1 MAVRFDSK
9 NCEDSVSKVQRSWLS
24 LLGFFAVITLGS
36 SLIFAAVF
44 AGVTAV
50 IAGGGAAQAS
60 DDQQVDPIV
69 PAQSF
74 SGIITDSHCGARH
87 KDPGKSASECTRM
100 CVRSGSKYLLVN
112 GDKGYEII
120 GDPGQISQLAGQR
133 VKLTGTLA
141 TDGIKVTSATALGA
155 DGGN

>member
-1 MAVRFDSK
+1 MP
-9 NCEDSVSKVQRSWLS
+9 ETQRSWLS

-69 PAQSF
+69 PAQTF
-74 SGIITDSHCGARH
+74 SGIITDSHCAARH
-87 KDPGKSASECTRM
+87 VDTKRSAAECTRI
-100 CVRSGSKYLLVN
+100 CVSNGSKYLLVN
-112 GDKGYEII
+112 GDKNYEIT
-120 GDPGQISQLAGQR
+120 GDSAQISQLAGQR
-133 VKLTGTLA
+133 VKVTGALA
-141 TDGIKVTSATALGA
+141 AGRIKVTSATALVA
-155 DGGN
+155 DGTTPPNI

>member
-1 MAVRFDSK
+1 MSK
-9 NCEDSVSKVQRSWLS
+9 TQRSWLS

-60 DDQQVDPIV
+60 DDVQVDPIV

-74 SGIITDSHCGARH
+74 SGVITDSHCGARH
-87 KDPGKSASECTRM
+87 MIQGKAPQNVPECASGMDRNT
-100 CVRSGSKYLLVN
+100 YW
-112 GDKGYEII
+112 
-120 GDPGQISQLAGQR
+120 
-133 VKLTGTLA
+133 
-141 TDGIKVTSATALGA
+141 
-155 DGGN
+155 

>member
-1 MAVRFDSK
+1 MSK
-9 NCEDSVSKVQRSWLS
+9 TQRSWLS

-60 DDQQVDPIV
+60 DDVQVDPIV

-74 SGIITDSHCGARH
+74 SGVITDSHCGARH
-87 KDPGKSASECTRM
+87 IDSGKSASECTRM
-100 CVRSGSKYLLVN
+100 CLRNGSKYVLVN
-112 GDKGYEII
+112 GDKSYEII
-120 GDPGQISQLAGQR
+120 GDPGQISQLAGER

-141 TDGIKVTSATALGA
+141 ADRIKVTSATAVA

>member
-1 MAVRFDSK
+1 MSK
-9 NCEDSVSKVQRSWLS
+9 TQRSWLS

-60 DDQQVDPIV
+60 DDVQVDPIV

-74 SGIITDSHCGARH
+74 SGVITDSHCGARH
-87 KDPGKSASECTRM
+87 IDSGKSASECTRM
-100 CVRSGSKYLLVN
+100 CLRNGSKYVLVN
-112 GDKGYEII
+112 GDKSYEII

-133 VKLTGTLA
+133 VKLTGTLTA
-141 TDGIKVTSATALGA
+141 DRIKVTSATAVA

>member
-1 MAVRFDSK
+1 MSK
-9 NCEDSVSKVQRSWLS
+9 TQRSWLS

-60 DDQQVDPIV
+60 DDVQVDPIV

-74 SGIITDSHCGARH
+74 SGVITDSHCGARH
-87 KDPGKSASECTRM
+87 IDSGKSASECTRM
-100 CVRSGSKYLLVN
+100 CLRNGSKYVLVN
-112 GDKGYEII
+112 GDKSYEII

-141 TDGIKVTSATALGA
+141 ADRIKVTSATAVA

>member
-1 MAVRFDSK
+1 MSK
-9 NCEDSVSKVQRSWLS
+9 TQRSWLS

-60 DDQQVDPIV
+60 DDVQVDPIV

-74 SGIITDSHCGARH
+74 SGVITDSHCGARH
-87 KDPGKSASECTRM
+87 IDSGKSASECTRM
-100 CVRSGSKYLLVN
+100 CLRNGSKYVLVN
-112 GDKGYEII
+112 GDKSYEII

-133 VKLTGTLA
+133 VKLTGTLTA
-141 TDGIKVTSATALGA
+141 DQIKVTSATAVA

>member
-1 MAVRFDSK
+1 MSK
-9 NCEDSVSKVQRSWLS
+9 TQRSWLS

-60 DDQQVDPIV
+60 DDVQVDPIV

-74 SGIITDSHCGARH
+74 SGVITDSHCGARH
-87 KDPGKSASECTRM
+87 IDSGKSAAECTRM
-100 CVRSGSKYLLVN
+100 CLRNGSKYVLVN
-112 GDKGYEII
+112 GDKSYEII

-133 VKLTGTLA
+133 VKLTGTLTA
-141 TDGIKVTSATALGA
+141 DRIKVTSATAVA

>member
-1 MAVRFDSK
+1 VPK
-9 NCEDSVSKVQRSWLS
+9 TQRSWLS

-60 DDQQVDPIV
+60 DEPQVDPIV
-69 PAQSF
+69 PVQSF
-74 SGIITDSHCGARH
+74 SGIITDTHCGARH
-87 KDPGKSASECTRM
+87 TNSQRSAAECTRM
-100 CVRSGSKYLLVN
+100 CVRDGSRYILVN
-112 GDKGYEII
+112 GDQDYKIS
-120 GDPGQISQLAGQR
+120 GDPGQMSQLAGQR
-133 VKLTGTLA
+133 VKVTGTLTA
-141 TDGIKVTSATALGA
+141 GTINVASAVQLAA

>member
-1 MAVRFDSK
+1 MPK
-9 NCEDSVSKVQRSWLS
+9 IQRSWLS
-24 LLGFFAVITLGS
+24 LLGFFAFITLGS

-74 SGIITDSHCGARH
+74 SGIITDSHCGAKH
-87 KDPGKSASECTRM
+87 MDAVKSASECTRM
-100 CVRSGSKYLLVN
+100 CVRNGSKYLLAN
-112 GDKGYEII
+112 GDKRYEVI
-120 GDPGQISQLAGQR
+120 GDPEQISQLAGES
-133 VKLTGTLA
+133 VKVTGTLA
-141 TDGIKVTSATALGA
+141 ADRIKVISATARVT
-155 DGGN
+155 GGVN